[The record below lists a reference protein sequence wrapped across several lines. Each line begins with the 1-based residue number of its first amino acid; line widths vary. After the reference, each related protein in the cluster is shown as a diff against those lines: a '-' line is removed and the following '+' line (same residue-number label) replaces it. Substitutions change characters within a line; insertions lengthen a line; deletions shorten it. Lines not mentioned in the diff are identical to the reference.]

1 MKRKQIGLLHW
12 ITSSLVQNNNNKKVP
27 QGFRF
32 GLFYLLLCAQCLLS
46 CWQMIHHYWNNS
58 HALQLD
64 LNEAQIRGQ
73 ALNCT
78 AKTQSDM
85 TFGSPNEL
93 DSFLSYVFTDQD
105 KTQTELNYLYL
116 SNFKK

>member
-1 MKRKQIGLLHW
+1 
-12 ITSSLVQNNNNKKVP
+12 
-27 QGFRF
+27 
-32 GLFYLLLCAQCLLS
+32 
-46 CWQMIHHYWNNS
+46 
-58 HALQLD
+58 
-64 LNEAQIRGQ
+64 
-73 ALNCT
+73 
-78 AKTQSDM
+78 M